1 VNTSLG
7 MSALETAAGMPFGFE
22 PPVSTPTG
30 PDGPMRVLEDVLAPA
45 VLDPPCRVAFSGGR
59 DSSLVLAAATCAA
72 RRHGCPLPIAVTGR
86 YRDSQADERKWQEL
100 VLDHLGLEE
109 HVVVEAGDE
118 HDLIG
123 PVATAHLRR
132 HGVLFPANAHI
143 IASLFG
149 ETAGGTLLLGV
160 GGDELLARQR
170 WSALNDMLARRRRP
184 GLTDPARLA
193 VAVAPRTVQRLL
205 TRDRGLP
212 PASWLRPSA
221 VRRVR
226 ALERR
231 QPADPLRF
239 DRAVRKAARSRALM
253 VGLRSLRR
261 VGDASGVTVSAPLLD
276 DRFVAALAGA
286 GGARGWTNRATVM
299 RFLAQDLLPD
309 ALLSRGDKAVFTT
322 SFFNEHT
329 RRFAKAWSGG
339 GLDTEL
345 VDPETVREAWLAPEP
360 DVRSALLLQIAWLHD
375 HRHEPEVMAMS
386 VAGAS
391 RPLPEG

>member
-1 VNTSLG
+1 VKTSLG
-7 MSALETAAGMPFGFE
+7 MSALETAAGLPFGYD
-22 PPVSTPTG
+22 PPVSTPPG
-30 PDGPMRVLEDVLAPA
+30 PEGPMRALEDVLAPA
-45 VLDPPCRVAFSGGR
+45 VQDPPCRVAFSGGR
-59 DSSLVLAAATCAA
+59 DSSLVLAAATRAA

-86 YRDSQADERKWQEL
+86 YRDSQADEREWQEL

-123 PVATAHLRR
+123 PVATAHLRH

-143 IASLFG
+143 IASFFG
-149 ETAGGTLLLGV
+149 ETTGGTLLLGV

-170 WSALNDMLARRRRP
+170 WSSLNDVLARRRRP
-184 GLTDPARLA
+184 SLTDPARLA
-193 VAVAPRTVQRLL
+193 VAVAPGTVQRLL

-212 PASWLRPSA
+212 PASWLQPSA

-231 QPADPLRF
+231 RPADPLRF
-239 DRAVRKAARSRALM
+239 DRAVRKAARARTLM
-253 VGLRSLRR
+253 VGLRSLQR
-261 VGDASGVTVSAPLLD
+261 VGEAGGVRVGAPLLEE
-276 DRFVAALAGA
+276 RFVAALAGA

-299 RFLAQDLLPD
+299 RFLAHDLLPD

-322 SFFNEHT
+322 SFFSEHT
-329 RRFAKAWSGG
+329 RRFAETWSGG

-345 VDPETVREAWLAPEP
+345 VDPERVREAWLAPEP

-375 HRHEPEVMAMS
+375 HRHGREATATS
-386 VAGAS
+386 VAGTS
-391 RPLPEG
+391 RPPLVG